1 MSSDNDNENESME
14 YGSLGLALADRKLDV
29 ADVDIK
35 WLARL
40 IVHLKEASNGLS
52 NTQGRHLVDLYY
64 QFQEL
69 RKSTDNQVRSLKENG
84 EPSYIIDF
92 FAAEISGVE
101 QTLQK
106 VLDTWTDTT
115 VPGRWAKSQY
125 GIGPVLTAGLLA
137 NLDIRKAPTAAN
149 FMRFCGLDPTVE
161 WLGKEKSKELVS
173 DVVKGELTTDH
184 IAEIALRTHRKFD
197 VILSHSLTERE
208 QLSTDKLTKFLSM
221 PPYSQKMKM
230 LLWKVGDSFTKFHN
244 NPKCYYGH
252 LYAQRKALEV
262 QRNESGQYAG
272 IAAETLAKKN
282 IADKDTREKY
292 LSGKLPDGRIDLR
305 ARNFAERIF
314 INHLHWVMYEDYHGV
329 SPPKP
334 YAIEHL
340 GHAEILE
347 PPNWPMA

>member
-1 MSSDNDNENESME
+1 MSSDNVIDDE
-14 YGSLGLALADRKLDV
+14 YGSLGLALADRKLSV
-29 ADVDIK
+29 AEVDIK

-40 IVHLKEASNGLS
+40 IVHLKEASNELS
-52 NTQGRHLVDLYY
+52 TAQGRHLVDLYY

-69 RKSTDNQVRSLKENG
+69 RKATDNEVRSLKDNN
-84 EPSYIIDF
+84 EPSHVLDF

-161 WLGKEKSKELVS
+161 WLGREKSKELVNS
-173 DVVKGELTTDH
+173 VIGDEEISTDH
-184 IAEIALRTHRKFD
+184 IATIALQTHRRFE
-197 VILSHSLTERE
+197 VLLSHSLDERE
-208 QLSTDKLTKFLSM
+208 KLSKNKLTKFLSM
-221 PPYSQKMKM
+221 PPYSQKMKVLM
-230 LLWKVGDSFTKFHN
+230 WKIGDCFVKFHN

-262 QRNESGQYAG
+262 QRNENGEYAE
-272 IAAETLAKKN
+272 IAKETLLKKN
-282 IADKDTREKY
+282 IKDVDTRKRY
-292 LSGKLPDGRIDLR
+292 LEGKLPDGRIDLR

-314 INHLHWVMYEDYHGV
+314 INHVHWVMYENYYGV
-329 SPPKP
+329 APPKP